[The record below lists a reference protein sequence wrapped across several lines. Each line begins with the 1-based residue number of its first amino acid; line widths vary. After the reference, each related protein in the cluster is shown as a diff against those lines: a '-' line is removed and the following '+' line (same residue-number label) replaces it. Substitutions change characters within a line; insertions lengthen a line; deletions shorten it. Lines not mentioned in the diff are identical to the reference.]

1 MGFEFP
7 DFRQTSN
14 DPYPLLDRIYGSYY
28 ETGRCRGS
36 YGSILIVILLL
47 IPKTRKSGVYMAVA
61 LIADLIICNVILK
74 PIVARIRPYSIN
86 QTVQLLVTPLKD
98 YSLPSGH
105 TAASFASVSALYF
118 AGRKRMAAG
127 ALIVSVLIAF
137 SRMYLYVHYPT
148 DVLGGLIIGL
158 LCGWI
163 ADMIIQKVMEKDQG
177 KVDRF
182 CTKSDL
188 KLNKLEKKGYN
199 MNYKSYVEYNV
210 RIQESNNNH
219 IKS

>member
-1 MGFEFP
+1 MVAITKLG
-7 DFRQTSN
+7 DAG
-14 DPYPLLDRIYGSYY
+14 IVWI
-28 ETGRCRGS
+28 
-36 YGSILIVILLL
+36 ILTVILLL

-98 YSLPSGH
+98 YSFPSGH
-105 TAASFASVSALYF
+105 TAASFTSVSALYF

-163 ADMIIQKVMEKDQG
+163 ADMIIQKVMEK
-177 KVDRF
+177 RSR
-182 CTKSDL
+182 KS
-188 KLNKLEKKGYN
+188 
-199 MNYKSYVEYNV
+199 
-210 RIQESNNNH
+210 R
-219 IKS
+219 

>member
-1 MGFEFP
+1 MGFEFQIL
-7 DFRQTSN
+7 DKLQTIHT
-14 DPYPLLDRIYGSYY
+14 PLLDRFMVAITKLGDA
-28 ETGRCRGS
+28 GIVWI
-36 YGSILIVILLL
+36 ILTVILLL

-98 YSLPSGH
+98 YSFPSGH

-118 AGRKRMAAG
+118 AGRKRMAAR

-163 ADMIIQKVMEKDQG
+163 ADMIIQKVMEK
-177 KVDRF
+177 RSR
-182 CTKSDL
+182 KS
-188 KLNKLEKKGYN
+188 
-199 MNYKSYVEYNV
+199 
-210 RIQESNNNH
+210 R
-219 IKS
+219 

>member
-1 MGFEFP
+1 MGFEFQML
-7 DFRQTSN
+7 DGLQTIHTSF
-14 DPYPLLDRIYGSYY
+14 LD
-28 ETGRCRGS
+28 TFMT
-36 YGSILIVILLL
+36 SITKLGDAGIVWIILTVILLL
-47 IPKTRKSGVYMAVA
+47 IPKTRKAGGYMAVA

-74 PIVARIRPYSIN
+74 PIVARPRPYSIN
-86 QTVQLLVTPLKD
+86 KTVQLLVTPLKD
-98 YSLPSGH
+98 YSFPSGH

-163 ADMIIQKVMEKDQG
+163 ADMIIQKVMEK
-177 KVDRF
+177 RSR
-182 CTKSDL
+182 KS
-188 KLNKLEKKGYN
+188 
-199 MNYKSYVEYNV
+199 
-210 RIQESNNNH
+210 R
-219 IKS
+219 

>member
-1 MGFEFP
+1 MGFEFQML
-7 DFRQTSN
+7 DGLQTIHTSF
-14 DPYPLLDRIYGSYY
+14 LD
-28 ETGRCRGS
+28 TFMT
-36 YGSILIVILLL
+36 SITKLGDAGIVWIILTVILLL

-98 YSLPSGH
+98 YSFPSGH

-163 ADMIIQKVMEKDQG
+163 ADMIIQKVMEK
-177 KVDRF
+177 RSR
-182 CTKSDL
+182 KS
-188 KLNKLEKKGYN
+188 
-199 MNYKSYVEYNV
+199 
-210 RIQESNNNH
+210 R
-219 IKS
+219 

>member
-1 MGFEFP
+1 MGFEFQIL
-7 DFRQTSN
+7 DKLQTIHT
-14 DPYPLLDRIYGSYY
+14 PLLDRFMVAITKLGDA
-28 ETGRCRGS
+28 GIVWI
-36 YGSILIVILLL
+36 ILTVILLL

-98 YSLPSGH
+98 Y
-105 TAASFASVSALYF
+105 SVSALYF

-163 ADMIIQKVMEKDQG
+163 ADMIIQKVMEK
-177 KVDRF
+177 RSR
-182 CTKSDL
+182 KS
-188 KLNKLEKKGYN
+188 
-199 MNYKSYVEYNV
+199 
-210 RIQESNNNH
+210 R
-219 IKS
+219 

>member
-1 MGFEFP
+1 MGFEFQIL
-7 DFRQTSN
+7 DKLQTIHT
-14 DPYPLLDRIYGSYY
+14 PLLDRFMVAVTKLGDAGIVWI
-28 ETGRCRGS
+28 
-36 YGSILIVILLL
+36 ILTVILLL

-98 YSLPSGH
+98 YSFPIGTILQHRLHRLVRCILS
-105 TAASFASVSALYF
+105 
-118 AGRKRMAAG
+118 GRKRMAAG

-163 ADMIIQKVMEKDQG
+163 ADMIIKKVMEK
-177 KVDRF
+177 RSR
-182 CTKSDL
+182 KS
-188 KLNKLEKKGYN
+188 
-199 MNYKSYVEYNV
+199 
-210 RIQESNNNH
+210 R
-219 IKS
+219 

>member
-1 MGFEFP
+1 MVAITKLG
-7 DFRQTSN
+7 DAW
-14 DPYPLLDRIYGSYY
+14 DRMDHFNSHFI
-28 ETGRCRGS
+28 TNT
-36 YGSILIVILLL
+36 
-47 IPKTRKSGVYMAVA
+47 KNKKSGVYMAVA

-98 YSLPSGH
+98 YSFPSGH

-163 ADMIIQKVMEKDQG
+163 ADMIIQKVMEK
-177 KVDRF
+177 RSR
-182 CTKSDL
+182 KS
-188 KLNKLEKKGYN
+188 
-199 MNYKSYVEYNV
+199 
-210 RIQESNNNH
+210 R
-219 IKS
+219 

>member
-1 MGFEFP
+1 MHFFRQDVIIEKERQSKIIMGFEFQIL
-7 DFRQTSN
+7 DKLQTIHT
-14 DPYPLLDRIYGSYY
+14 PLLDRFMVAITKLGDA
-28 ETGRCRGS
+28 GIVWI
-36 YGSILIVILLL
+36 ILTVILLL

-98 YSLPSGH
+98 YSFPSGH

-137 SRMYLYVHYPT
+137 SRMYLYVLYPT

-163 ADMIIQKVMEKDQG
+163 ADMIIQKVMEK
-177 KVDRF
+177 RSR
-182 CTKSDL
+182 KS
-188 KLNKLEKKGYN
+188 
-199 MNYKSYVEYNV
+199 
-210 RIQESNNNH
+210 R
-219 IKS
+219 

>member
-1 MGFEFP
+1 MGFEFQIL
-7 DFRQTSN
+7 DKLQTIHT
-14 DPYPLLDRIYGSYY
+14 PLLDRFMVAITKLGDA
-28 ETGRCRGS
+28 GIVWI
-36 YGSILIVILLL
+36 ILTVILLL

-86 QTVQLLVTPLKD
+86 QTVKD
-98 YSLPSGH
+98 YSFPSGH

-163 ADMIIQKVMEKDQG
+163 ADMIIQKVMEK
-177 KVDRF
+177 RSR
-182 CTKSDL
+182 KS
-188 KLNKLEKKGYN
+188 
-199 MNYKSYVEYNV
+199 
-210 RIQESNNNH
+210 R
-219 IKS
+219 

>member
-1 MGFEFP
+1 MVAVTKLG
-7 DFRQTSN
+7 DAG
-14 DPYPLLDRIYGSYY
+14 IVWI
-28 ETGRCRGS
+28 
-36 YGSILIVILLL
+36 ILTVILLL
-47 IPKTRKSGVYMAVA
+47 IPKTRKSGLYMAVA

-86 QTVQLLVTPLKD
+86 KTVQLLVTPLKD
-98 YSLPSGH
+98 YSFPSGH
-105 TAASFASVSALYF
+105 TAASIASVSALYF

-163 ADMIIQKVMEKDQG
+163 ADMIIQKVMEK
-177 KVDRF
+177 RSR
-182 CTKSDL
+182 KS
-188 KLNKLEKKGYN
+188 
-199 MNYKSYVEYNV
+199 
-210 RIQESNNNH
+210 R
-219 IKS
+219 

>member
-1 MGFEFP
+1 MGFEFQML
-7 DFRQTSN
+7 DGLQTIHTSF
-14 DPYPLLDRIYGSYY
+14 LD
-28 ETGRCRGS
+28 TFMT
-36 YGSILIVILLL
+36 SITKLGDAGIVWIILTVILLL

-86 QTVQLLVTPLKD
+86 QTVHLLVTPLKD
-98 YSLPSGH
+98 YSFPSGH

-163 ADMIIQKVMEKDQG
+163 ADMIIQKVMEK
-177 KVDRF
+177 RSR
-182 CTKSDL
+182 KS
-188 KLNKLEKKGYN
+188 
-199 MNYKSYVEYNV
+199 
-210 RIQESNNNH
+210 R
-219 IKS
+219 

>member
-1 MGFEFP
+1 MVAITKLG
-7 DFRQTSN
+7 DAG
-14 DPYPLLDRIYGSYY
+14 IVWI
-28 ETGRCRGS
+28 
-36 YGSILIVILLL
+36 ILTVILLL

-98 YSLPSGH
+98 YSFPSGH

-182 CTKSDL
+182 V
-188 KLNKLEKKGYN
+188 LNQIQ
-199 MNYKSYVEYNV
+199 VE
-210 RIQESNNNH
+210 
-219 IKS
+219 

>member
-1 MGFEFP
+1 
-7 DFRQTSN
+7 
-14 DPYPLLDRIYGSYY
+14 
-28 ETGRCRGS
+28 
-36 YGSILIVILLL
+36 
-47 IPKTRKSGVYMAVA
+47 MAVA

-98 YSLPSGH
+98 YSFPSGH

-118 AGRKRMAAG
+118 EGRKRMAAG

-163 ADMIIQKVMEKDQG
+163 ADMIIQKVMEK
-177 KVDRF
+177 RSR
-182 CTKSDL
+182 KS
-188 KLNKLEKKGYN
+188 
-199 MNYKSYVEYNV
+199 
-210 RIQESNNNH
+210 R
-219 IKS
+219 